1 MKYTLFQLVL
11 THSMI
16 DQINNL
22 GVAFASEVD
31 PKVQAYY
38 DLLLGRNIEKHFRDG
53 HYTKVAEI
61 EANDLEHLFDIGNI
75 GPEEKITRFDRMHSV
90 SVGDVV
96 VDERGF
102 HHVVASIGF
111 ETLNL

>member
-1 MKYTLFQLVL
+1 MKYALFQIVV

-22 GVAFASEVD
+22 GVALASETN

-38 DLLLGRNIEKHFRDG
+38 DSLLCRNIAENFNAG
-53 HYTKVAEI
+53 YYTKVAEI
-61 EANDLEHLFDIGNI
+61 EATHLEQVYDIGNI